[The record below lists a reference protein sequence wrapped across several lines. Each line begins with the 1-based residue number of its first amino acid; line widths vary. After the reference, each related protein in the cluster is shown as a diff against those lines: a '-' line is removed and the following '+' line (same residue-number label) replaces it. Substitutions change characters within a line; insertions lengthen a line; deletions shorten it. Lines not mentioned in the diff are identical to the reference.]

1 MPLPNKSGA
10 VVRIMANVESY
21 LKLGYKVHLYIINKS
36 EIDIQKLHSK
46 FKNDRLNI
54 KHINEDIVDNRSV
67 IDRILGAKP
76 GYLFSWILDIIDNR
90 RVKFRDIV
98 MNNKKHLPGAIHHFE
113 YLHNASIIIGLKG
126 NYIWSNHDL
135 ASKRLKIISKLGY
148 KRKTLMEKVLIY
160 FKYNLTKMIEY
171 HTINSAKLVFTVS
184 STECAHYKKIGGEK
198 VKLLPYYFPE
208 SPNEIEKKYN
218 LKNKIIKMLHLGS
231 LDAKLPYLSLHNI
244 IKHIYP
250 LINSSDLNL
259 FELNVVGSFSKIKGY
274 PWIEEACDKYKNIKL
289 LGYIENLESIWRE
302 SDVLLVASDIEIGIR
317 TKIIESIRFKVPV
330 LAMCET
336 AKGIKELENNK
347 NILLAND
354 FEEFLNYIV
363 KIYSRDIDLKKLAD
377 NAYRTV
383 GSFYSKENNLKIL
396 KTSLESI

>member
-10 VVRIMANVESY
+10 VVRVMANAESY
-21 LKLGYKVHLYIINKS
+21 LKLGYKVHLHIINKS
-36 EIDIQKLHSK
+36 QIDIPRLYSK

-54 KHINEDIVDNRSV
+54 KHINEDIVDNRSIV
-67 IDRILGAKP
+67 DKILGAKTDH
-76 GYLFSWILDIIDNR
+76 LFSRVLDIIDKR
-90 RVKFRDIV
+90 RVKFREIV
-98 MNNKKHLPGAIHHFE
+98 IKNKKCFPGAIHHFE
-113 YLHNASIIIGLKG
+113 YLHIASIMIGLKG
-126 NYIWSNHDL
+126 NFIWSNHDL

-148 KRKTLMEKVLIY
+148 KRKTLMENVLIY
-160 FKYNLTKMIEY
+160 FKYFLTKVIEY
-171 HTINSAKLVFTVS
+171 HTINSAKLVFTAS
-184 STECAHYKKIGGEK
+184 STECDYYKKIGGEK

-208 SPNEIEKKYN
+208 SPTDIEKEYN
-218 LKNKIIKMLHLGS
+218 LSNKIIKMLHLGS

-244 IKHIYP
+244 IKYIYP
-250 LINSSDLNL
+250 SMNPSDLNL
-259 FELNVVGSFSKIKGY
+259 FELNVVGNFSNIKNY
-274 PWIEEACDKYKNIKL
+274 PMIEEAYDKYKNIRL

-330 LAMCET
+330 LAMRET
-336 AKGIKELENNK
+336 AKGIKKLENNK

-354 FEEFLNYIV
+354 FEEFFNYIV
-363 KIYSRDIDLKKLAD
+363 KIYSGDIDLEKLAN

-396 KTSLESI
+396 KASLESI